1 MANGELNIRQERFCI
16 LYAQTGNAKQAYID
30 AGYSAKGAEP
40 SAVTL
45 LSNPNVFSRVQ
56 AEKQKIND
64 RLDSKL
70 MEMLEKQRRQFII
83 DSDLAQDA
91 LRDVILHAASNS
103 PARVQ
108 AAIGILD
115 RAGHNPMLQI
125 EANVTNH
132 DPISE
137 IPEDKRESAILEAA
151 IATGKVARISGTS
164 R

>member
-16 LYAQTGNAKQAYID
+16 LYAQTGNAKDAYIG
-30 AGYSAKGAEP
+30 AGYSPKGAEP
-40 SAVTL
+40 SAVQL
-45 LSNPNVFSRVQ
+45 LRNPNVSSRVEF
-56 AEKQKIND
+56 EKQKINE

-70 MEMLEKQRRQFII
+70 LDMLEKQRRQFIL
-83 DSDLAQDA
+83 DSELAQDA
-91 LRDVILHAASNS
+91 LRDVVKNAASNS

-108 AAIGILD
+108 AALGILD
-115 RAGHNPMLQI
+115 RAGHNPMMQI

-151 IATGKVARISGTS
+151 IATGKVARISGS
-164 R
+164 GR